1 MFSCQGIRKA
11 VAEHAVRLE
20 DIPGELGIEMDGTG
34 TTEAAAEIQRLYF
47 GNKSAS
53 EASVDQHIEVSMN

>member
-1 MFSCQGIRKA
+1 M
-11 VAEHAVRLE
+11 AENSVHLE